1 MKDVLTQID
10 FGQLTDPIET
20 QKQREAFCSR
30 IVASKSIIEKL
41 VMRMMR
47 EIGRE
52 YFGNTKTEHELA
64 YFNGMVRF
72 GNELMGMIQM
82 MESEHLNKQVEEQ
95 EEYKVIGSGS
105 NLDIIY

>member
-1 MKDVLTQID
+1 MLKQID
-10 FGQLTDPIET
+10 FGQLNDPMET
-20 QKQREAFCSR
+20 PKQREAFCSK
-30 IVASKSIIEKL
+30 VVSAKPLIEKM

-47 EIGRE
+47 EIGKE

-72 GNELMGMIQM
+72 GNELMNMIQM